1 MFQKGVM
8 RENQLKVDIRNL
20 TLLLLTIGVKR
31 KNYKVCRVLFAKMKG
46 FVHFIKGDED
56 LLQSSLLVIK
66 SCFLVMA
73 FSVWRPQNG
82 LFRLWSPISATWR
95 PSKKRKFRIGLADD
109 VREAI
114 ELQNQQ
120 KLTAKPVNKTFRP
133 RSLL

>member
-31 KNYKVCRVLFAKMKG
+31 KNYKVCREILFVKMKG
-46 FVHFIKGDED
+46 FVHFMKGDED

-73 FSVWRPQNG
+73 FSVWRP
-82 LFRLWSPISATWR
+82 
-95 PSKKRKFRIGLADD
+95 
-109 VREAI
+109 
-114 ELQNQQ
+114 
-120 KLTAKPVNKTFRP
+120 
-133 RSLL
+133 